1 MAAPVYLLL
10 HIFFLFVFNKI
21 LEGWIQPLASDVTSF
36 SFLAPFLGITHW
48 QSLITLFPPPSILIA
63 PHFLNYISA
72 LAAND
77 LTTWPTFY
85 FWYRSQDWN
94 KHAGKRVWGPPQ
106 GGQSAEPVLPPSA
119 LAVLGSKWYGKIRK
133 TLASWLHSQSPKLAA
148 DILCICVSTVRTIL
162 APLAYIWR
170 MFPKQPPSACKY
182 NATYTQSFFNNV
194 RIKDDN
200 YLPCHLLERAL
211 F

>member
-1 MAAPVYLLL
+1 M
-10 HIFFLFVFNKI
+10 
-21 LEGWIQPLASDVTSF
+21 QPLASDVTSF

-63 PHFLNYISA
+63 PHFLNYVSA

-77 LTTWPTFY
+77 LTTWPPFY
-85 FWYRSQDWN
+85 FWYAPRIETNTLVNVSEDHRRADRARSLYFLPRPLQFWALNDM
-94 KHAGKRVWGPPQ
+94 GKYAKP
-106 GGQSAEPVLPPSA
+106 
-119 LAVLGSKWYGKIRK
+119 
-133 TLASWLHSQSPKLAA
+133 SWLYSQSPKLAA
-148 DILCICVSTVRTIL
+148 DILRIYVSTVCMIL

-182 NATYTQSFFNNV
+182 NATYTQSFFKNV